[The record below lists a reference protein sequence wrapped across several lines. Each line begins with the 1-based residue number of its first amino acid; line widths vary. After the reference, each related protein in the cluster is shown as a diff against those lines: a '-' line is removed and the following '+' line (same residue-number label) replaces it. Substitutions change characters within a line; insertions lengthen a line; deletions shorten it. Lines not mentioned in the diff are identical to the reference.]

1 MSDLLEFP
9 VGLFTT
15 NNNKFLRLWWEPL
28 YNDIKLD
35 ANSVDELLDSNKK
48 WVPYNKGGSRRQW
61 YGNYDYLVNF
71 QNGGKNISEYRKQK
85 NQSFKLPGFDYY
97 FKESITW
104 GLITSGGFSIR
115 YRSPGSV
122 FDVSGMSGFTD
133 DKNLLLYLIG
143 LTSTKISDYIFKMIN
158 PTINL

>member
-1 MSDLLEFP
+1 SPSAYWASDPIIKDFQRGIPMSELLELP

-97 FKESITW
+97 FKYS
-104 GLITSGGFSIR
+104 F
-115 YRSPGSV
+115 
-122 FDVSGMSGFTD
+122 
-133 DKNLLLYLIG
+133 
-143 LTSTKISDYIFKMIN
+143 
-158 PTINL
+158 